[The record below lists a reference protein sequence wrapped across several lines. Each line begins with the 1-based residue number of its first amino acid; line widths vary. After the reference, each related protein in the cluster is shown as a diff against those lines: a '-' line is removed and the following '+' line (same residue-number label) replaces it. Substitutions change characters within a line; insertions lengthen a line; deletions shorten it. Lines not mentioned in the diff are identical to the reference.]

1 MADAVDSKSTE
12 RKFMGVRPSP
22 RAPWK
27 IEGLYALCR
36 RTLPPTRSVT
46 YPDGRGLR
54 QLYAPFFTE
63 GGTGVLLAFSLTQI
77 WRSAILQPI
86 FG

>member
-27 IEGLYALCR
+27 IEGLRY
-36 RTLPPTRSVT
+36 
-46 YPDGRGLR
+46 RGLACIFLDR
-54 QLYAPFFTE
+54 NLKVRYIAADFWLRMAWEASE
-63 GGTGVLLAFSLTQI
+63 G
-77 WRSAILQPI
+77 
-86 FG
+86 